1 MYVKR
6 NRGLGD
12 AEAFTSSL
20 ASSIARFEGYNIAGS
35 VAQRNNNPGNLRAG
49 PGQIGTDA
57 NGYAVFPDAATGYAA
72 LDNQIDLNIS
82 RGLTLN
88 QFFAG
93 EPGVYAGY
101 APSGDSNNPS
111 QYATT
116 VAGWMGIDPNV
127 PLSTLA
133 GGSASPAAAGAAP
146 AVPSSPVASSDTGD
160 GSDSGDDS
168 AVTPDVGVPST
179 VLVGGA
185 IALAGLAAWWALR

>member
-6 NRGLGD
+6 SSGLGD
-12 AEAFTSSL
+12 AGAFTSSL
-20 ASSIARFEGYNIAGS
+20 ASAIARFEGYGVAGS

-49 PGQIGTDA
+49 PGQIGTDP
-57 NGYAVFPDAATGYAA
+57 NGYAVFPDPATGYAA
-72 LDNQIDLNIS
+72 LDNQIDLNIN

-111 QYATT
+111 QYAAT

-133 GGSASPAAAGAAP
+133 GGSAPAAAGAAP
-146 AVPSSPVASSDTGD
+146 GAVASDDAGAST
-160 GSDSGDDS
+160 DSGDDS
-168 AVTPDVGVPST
+168 AVTPDIGVPAS
-179 VLVGGA
+179 VVVGGA
-185 IALAGLAAWWALR
+185 LALAGLAAWWAFR

>member
-1 MYVKR
+1 MYVSKP
-6 NRGLGD
+6 RGLGD
-12 AEAFTSSL
+12 VSAFTSSL
-20 ASSIARFEGYNIAGS
+20 ASSIARFEGYGVAGS

-49 PGQIGTDA
+49 PGQTGTDA
-57 NGYAVFPDAATGYAA
+57 NGYAIFPDAATGYAA

-93 EPGVYAGY
+93 EPGVYPGY

-127 PLSTLA
+127 PLTTLA
-133 GGSASPAAAGAAP
+133 GGSVAA
-146 AVPSSPVASSDTGD
+146 PVASSAAPPVASDDTGAA
-160 GSDSGDDS
+160 SDSGDDS

-185 IALAGLAAWWALR
+185 IALAGLAVWWAFR